1 MVAEEAFCVV
11 IEGFEYLMRQVFAMN
26 ALHVC
31 GFALSSELSDIRMS
45 QRMNIAEDRANFDN
59 VLIAVAHGSERAV
72 PKVGIRVRSCHL
84 DVDAIVTSKDVYRI
98 VNHLLTITDAG
109 VCQSNHAERDLGE
122 ELRVAIFVREIGK
135 VIEGTFSI
143 VLSQRKFGEFDT
155 V

>member
-1 MVAEEAFCVV
+1 
-11 IEGFEYLMRQVFAMN
+11 MRQVFTVH

-31 GFALSSELSDIRMS
+31 SFALSSELSNIRVS
-45 QRMNIAEDRANFDN
+45 QRMNIAEDSANFDN
-59 VLIAVAHGSERAV
+59 VLITVAHGNERAV

-84 DVDAIVTSKDVYRI
+84 DVDAIVTAKDVYRI

-135 VIEGTFSI
+135 VIEGMFSI